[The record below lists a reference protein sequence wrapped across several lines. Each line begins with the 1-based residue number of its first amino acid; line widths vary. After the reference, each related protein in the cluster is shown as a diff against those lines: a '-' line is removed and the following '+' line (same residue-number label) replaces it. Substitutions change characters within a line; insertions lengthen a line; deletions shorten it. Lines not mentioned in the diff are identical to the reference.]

1 MLFSYTFRHK
11 SAVLPLLNF
20 YWISLCL
27 FFWCRKSNKNMWY
40 KRKREYHS
48 AILSIVV
55 GQTLNLNNLA
65 WRKRHKMSFSQFQQ
79 DVWNRNKTLI
89 LFHPQCRAINW
100 CYKIFL
106 INMQS
111 FSILQSYKTVS
122 ILVMWVILYTTDHYI
137 NLRSTI
143 KNILRNPLCPT

>member
-1 MLFSYTFRHK
+1 MLFPYTFRHK
-11 SAVLPLLNF
+11 SALLPLLNF

-65 WRKRHKMSFSQFQQ
+65 WRKRHKISFSQFQQ

-89 LFHPQCRAINW
+89 LFLPQCRAINW

-111 FSILQSYKTVS
+111 YFDIAKLQSLKHFGNCE
-122 ILVMWVILYTTDHYI
+122 LYCIQLTTT
-137 NLRSTI
+137 LRFM
-143 KNILRNPLCPT
+143 KN